1 MSRVRLRSCPLCLL
15 AGCALLLAPAVA
27 GGKDKGKSK
36 DTFAIN
42 GYVGLSSTQPASR
55 RVVKL
60 LDESGKVLGTAETG
74 VFGKFKF
81 ENVKPGLYVL
91 QVGEVKREVLVKDKD
106 KRADIDLSAKDGV
119 MRTFSTEKLA
129 EALGGA
135 AGGTAAGPAPGPN
148 DASLQQSMAGMY
160 WGYQG
165 STEVKLALCSNGRF
179 QEYSES
185 SYSGTSRDSQGNQ
198 TMAWGAAGQ
207 GGNRGNWSIQG
218 NLQQGTVNLAY
229 SGGKTV
235 PVRYQAIDNQCFSF
249 NSRKLCRTGPAECR

>member
-1 MSRVRLRSCPLCLL
+1 MRRIRPLSRPLCLL
-15 AGCALLLAPAVA
+15 AGCALLLAPALA
-27 GGKDKGKSK
+27 GDKDKGKNK
-36 DTFAIN
+36 DSFKIN

-60 LDESGKVLGTAETG
+60 LDESGKVLDTAESG
-74 VFGKFKF
+74 LFGKFKF
-81 ENVKPGLYVL
+81 ENVKPGLYIL

-119 MRTFSTEKLA
+119 MRTFTAEKLA
-129 EALGGA
+129 DAVAGA
-135 AGGTAAGPAPGPN
+135 AGGTAGGPAPGPN
-148 DASLQQSMAGMY
+148 DPNLQQSMAGMY

-165 STEVKLALCSNGRF
+165 STEVKLALCPGGGF

-185 SYSGTSRDSQGNQ
+185 SYSGTSRDSLGNQ

-207 GGNRGNWSIQG
+207 GGRRGNWSIQG
-218 NLQQGTVNLAY
+218 SPQQGTLNLAY

-249 NSRKLCRTGPAECR
+249 DGRKLCRTGPAECR